1 MSSLVNKSCKY
12 WGQRG
17 LQHDFLRFL
26 NDAHGIR
33 AYSFKSPTA
42 AASALPTVVLREG
55 AACRWLEVA
64 VDENMLETWNPTL
77 LADDPAVADGPSTW
91 EEEIK
96 NFNTMMM
103 LASKLDLDLRS
114 VDWRETPEIRKRWNR
129 NVTAYSEQKR
139 QVDTDFNFH
148 GDDGNENI
156 RCNDLVAELQKTTPR
171 ESAFTRYEFQVVIHH
186 AGKEKRFFD
195 ALLAAEPRLQ
205 VSLAI
210 FCLYLKTKHIH
221 NYTTIKIVVF

>member
-1 MSSLVNKSCKY
+1 MVEVSAIAGVYRCE
-12 WGQRG
+12 
-17 LQHDFLRFL
+17 
-26 NDAHGIR
+26 R
-33 AYSFKSPTA
+33 AAEIPVVKRKATSTSKPKA
-42 AASALPTVVLREG
+42 AASKSTRAVKIAVWTIDLYHAPSIQARG
-55 AACRWLEVA
+55 A
-64 VDENMLETWNPTL
+64 P
-77 LADDPAVADGPSTW
+77 G
-91 EEEIK
+91 
-96 NFNTMMM
+96 
-103 LASKLDLDLRS
+103 
-114 VDWRETPEIRKRWNR
+114 
-129 NVTAYSEQKR
+129 EQKR

-210 FCLYLKTKHIH
+210 FCLYLKTKYIH
-221 NYTTIKIVVF
+221 NYTTIKIVVHSYIY